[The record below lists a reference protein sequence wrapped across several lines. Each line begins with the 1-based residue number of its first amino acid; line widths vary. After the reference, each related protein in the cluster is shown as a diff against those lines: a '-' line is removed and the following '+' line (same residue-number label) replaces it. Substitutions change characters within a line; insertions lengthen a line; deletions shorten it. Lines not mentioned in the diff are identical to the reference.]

1 MEIGANVLLN
11 RIEILFIRP
20 ATRKEKNLKSDLSFV
35 PIWPTDERRTPC
47 MSYKPLLLIAI
58 IAWIIVH
65 LLSSLMSDKNNNKMS
80 VCAAGTVRL
89 REPFIALC
97 ALVTY

>member
-1 MEIGANVLLN
+1 MLSGT
-11 RIEILFIRP
+11 EILFIRL
-20 ATRKEKNLKSDLSFV
+20 ATRKEKHLESDLSFV
-35 PIWPTDERRTPC
+35 PIWLTDERRALC

-65 LLSSLMSDKNNNKMS
+65 LLSGLMSDKNNNKMS
-80 VCAAGTVRL
+80 VCAAGTVHL
-89 REPFIALC
+89 RKPFIALC

>member
-1 MEIGANVLLN
+1 MIN
-11 RIEILFIRP
+11 RKEILLIRP

-35 PIWPTDERRTPC
+35 PIWPTDERRVVC

-65 LLSSLMSDKNNNKMS
+65 LLSGLMSDKNNNKTS

-89 REPFIALC
+89 RKPFIALC